1 MLTSDAKPLPKEP
14 LYQRI
19 YSDLKLRIAAGEW
32 RNGSILPTENELGE
46 TYQVSRGTVRQVL
59 AEMEREGLVR
69 RERGRGTFLILNGLE
84 RPIQAASHSTISFIV
99 PYVRDSF
106 VSSILLG
113 VENAARA
120 SGCAVV
126 FKHVEND
133 LGEQEIALRTAFQ
146 EGSAGIILYP
156 VNSKDA
162 SPVLNELMQRDYPL
176 VLVDRYIRGLYSD
189 YVTSDNFGGGLI
201 ATQHLLSLGH
211 RKVVFLSWTEMATTM
226 EHRRAGYRQAMQEAD
241 AAWEAELEWEV
252 KGYPEVDL
260 AALEERLTASERPTA
275 IFAAND
281 QLALAVQRVARSI
294 KLSIPED
301 LALVGFDNLEI
312 SAHVDIPITT
322 VAQPTFE
329 MGRLAGVILLNKVKT
344 AAPEGVMWSRQRRV
358 LPVQMIV
365 RQSCGAEQIAVTIHP
380 SKKGG

>member
-1 MLTSDAKPLPKEP
+1 VTMLPSVSKPAPREP

-19 YSDLKLRIAAGEW
+19 YSDLKRRIDGGEW
-32 RNGSILPTENELGE
+32 VNGSILPTENELCE
-46 TYQVSRGTVRQVL
+46 TYRVSRGTVRQVL
-59 AEMEREGLVR
+59 AELEKEGLVR
-69 RERGRGTFLILNGLE
+69 RERGRGTFLIRTGLE
-84 RPIQAASHSTISFIV
+84 KPLQSASHPSISFIV

-113 VENAARA
+113 VENTARA

-126 FKHVEND
+126 FNHVEND
-133 LGEQEIALRTAFQ
+133 LGEQELALRTAFQ
-146 EGSAGIILYP
+146 HDSAGIILYP
-156 VNSKDA
+156 VNSTDA
-162 SPVLNELMQRDYPL
+162 SPALNELIQRDFPL
-176 VLVDRYIRGLYSD
+176 VLVDRYIRGLFTD
-189 YVTSDNFGGGLI
+189 YVTSDNFGGGLV

-211 RKVVFLSWTEMATTM
+211 RRVSFLNWTEMATTM
-226 EHRRAGYRQAMQEAD
+226 EHRRTGYRQALQEAGI
-241 AAWEAELEWEV
+241 AWEEGLEWEV
-252 KGYPEVDL
+252 KGYPEIDL
-260 AALEERLTASERPTA
+260 EALEEKLIAPGRPTA

-281 QLALAVQRVARSI
+281 QLALAVQRVARSL

-329 MGRLAGVILLNKVKT
+329 MGKLAGEILLNKVKS
-344 AAPEGVMWSRQRRV
+344 AASERAFCPSQRRV

-365 RQSCGAEQIAVTIHP
+365 RQSCGANKTAVTIH
-380 SKKGG
+380 S